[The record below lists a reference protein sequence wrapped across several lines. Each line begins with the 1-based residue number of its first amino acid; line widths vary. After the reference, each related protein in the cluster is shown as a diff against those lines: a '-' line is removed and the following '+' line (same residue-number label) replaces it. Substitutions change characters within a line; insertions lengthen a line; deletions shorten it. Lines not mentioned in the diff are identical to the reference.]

1 MFNNI
6 YHDKQNCDLDFS
18 FLYSINILRFKGLN
32 LTNILELYYFSLTLD
47 IGVHPSSMHIIQVLF
62 YLQMCIL
69 GKYVYNKFNSNMGCI
84 SK

>member
-6 YHDKQNCDLDFS
+6 YHDEQNRDFHFS
-18 FLYSINILRFKGLN
+18 LLYSMNILRFKGLN

-69 GKYVYNKFNSNMGCI
+69 GKYTFIINSIAIWGV
-84 SK
+84 

>member
-6 YHDKQNCDLDFS
+6 YHDEQNRDFHFS
-18 FLYSINILRFKGLN
+18 LLYSMNILRFKGLN

-62 YLQMCIL
+62 YL
-69 GKYVYNKFNSNMGCI
+69 
-84 SK
+84 